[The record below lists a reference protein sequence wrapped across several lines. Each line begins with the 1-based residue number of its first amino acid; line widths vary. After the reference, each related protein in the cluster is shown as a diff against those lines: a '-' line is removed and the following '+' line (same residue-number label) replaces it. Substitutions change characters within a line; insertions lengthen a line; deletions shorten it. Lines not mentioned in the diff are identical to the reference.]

1 MQTIAQSILV
11 LHLTGSG
18 VDLGLVSAFA
28 FLPVLIFGAP
38 AGLIADRIQK
48 RRLLL
53 VTQSLLALQALTLGI
68 LTQLGVVRL
77 SMVYGLALVMGFVN
91 AIDNPARQSFVEQ
104 MVGKEK
110 VQNCQLTRKNA

>member
-91 AIDNPARQSFVEQ
+91 AIISMDSWLSFISGPFLCMVECLLINPSCR
-104 MVGKEK
+104 
-110 VQNCQLTRKNA
+110 